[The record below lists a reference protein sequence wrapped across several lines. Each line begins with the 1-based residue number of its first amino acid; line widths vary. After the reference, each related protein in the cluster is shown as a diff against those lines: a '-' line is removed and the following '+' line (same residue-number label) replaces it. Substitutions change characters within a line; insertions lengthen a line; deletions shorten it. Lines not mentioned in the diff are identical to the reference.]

1 MKMPLDE
8 LASAL
13 QCTLFPV
20 QVLVVDDDADARGA
34 MQRVLERQGYSVVV
48 ASSGTQALEL
58 LQGTHVP
65 VDLLISDVQMPG
77 ISGDALVAQ
86 VRQSWPDLPVLF
98 VSGESNY
105 SALPEEAGGRSQF
118 LLKPFGQEEL
128 LVAVLRLLAPFSESP
143 EGNGAAQDV
152 PAPAISHTPALL

>member
-20 QVLVVDDDADARGA
+20 QVLVVDDDPDARGA

-65 VDLLISDVQMPG
+65 VDLLVTDVQMPG
-77 ISGDALVAQ
+77 ILGDALVTR

-98 VSGESNY
+98 VSGESSY
-105 SALPEEAGGRSQF
+105 SGLPEEAGGRSKF

-128 LVAVLRLLAPFSESP
+128 LVAVLRLLAPSADSP
-143 EGNGAAQDV
+143 EHSGAAQDTA
-152 PAPAISHTPALL
+152 APTVSHTPALL